1 MPAEPTLAPTA
12 DSERIHALDLVRGV
26 ALLGILFVNIQVF
39 GETFGS
45 YTLPHPE
52 PEQGLWGAVSYYF
65 VAVFCAGKFYTLF
78 SMLFGIG
85 LALQWTRAQERGR
98 AYAPFGARRMLAL
111 MAIGLL
117 HGLLIWYGDI
127 LFAYSLFG
135 LLTLP
140 FLRAR
145 PATLIAIS
153 MSVLFVATLVGGVF
167 TMLTMFNP
175 PKPTDPALVNT
186 LLNPDLPPFQR
197 FLQAYEATDYKI
209 PPSDPLWT
217 LPETEAMR
225 HGPYSQA
232 FAFRAM
238 SFGFIMIIVLVGMGW
253 TIWSMFLLGVALYK
267 SGAFTPERFGL
278 HRRFATLCLP
288 LGLALVAASTYL
300 MSKPDKSM
308 PELGLAVV
316 LAMPGSVLMSLGYL
330 GSIVLFAHS
339 RALHG
344 VKAAIARVGRMGL
357 TNYLLESGLA
367 TFFFYHWGLGFFG
380 QTTRIERMGL
390 VLAIYL
396 LLIGFSALWLRHFRF
411 GPMEWLWR
419 TLTYL
424 RPQPM
429 LRGAGK
435 AGTPVADL

>member
-1 MPAEPTLAPTA
+1 MPPITLAPTA
-12 DSERIHALDLVRGV
+12 ESERIHALDLVRGV

-39 GETFGS
+39 GEPFGS

-52 PEQGLWGAVSYYF
+52 PEQGLWGAISYYF

-85 LALQWTRAQERGR
+85 LAIQWTRAQERAR
-98 AYAPFGARRMLAL
+98 NYTAFGARRMLAL
-111 MAIGLL
+111 MVIGLL
-117 HGLLIWYGDI
+117 HALLIWYGDI

-140 FLRAR
+140 LLRAR
-145 PATLIAIS
+145 PRTLVAVSMGVLFAATLA
-153 MSVLFVATLVGGVF
+153 GGVF
-167 TMLTMFNP
+167 TMLTMFNQ

-186 LLNPDLPPFQR
+186 ILNPDLPPFQR
-197 FLQAYEATDYKI
+197 FWEAFSTQKIQAGPA
-209 PPSDPLWT
+209 DPLWT
-217 LPETEAMR
+217 MPETEAMR
-225 HGPYSQA
+225 DGPYSQA
-232 FAFRAM
+232 FAFRAL
-238 SFGFIMIIVLVGMGW
+238 SFGFIMLIVLLGMGW
-253 TIWSMFLLGVALYK
+253 TIWSMFLLGIALYK
-267 SGAFTPERFGL
+267 SGAFTTERLGL
-278 HRRFATLCLP
+278 HRRFATICLP
-288 LGLALVAASTYL
+288 LGLALVAAGTYL
-300 MSKPDKSM
+300 MSKPDKTL

-330 GSIVLFAHS
+330 GSLVLFAHS
-339 RALHG
+339 RVMHG
-344 VKAAIARVGRMGL
+344 FKAAIARVGRMGL

-429 LRGAGK
+429 RRSQDQP
-435 AGTPVADL
+435 GTPVADL